1 MEHALK
7 YPVSQFLRGVTP
19 VQPTE
24 VVALGIPR
32 ELILKIVE
40 LQVAA
45 NTTQNRLPVP
55 PGKGGAQ

>member
-32 ELILKIVE
+32 ELILKVAE
-40 LQVAA
+40 LQAAA
-45 NTTQNRLPVP
+45 NTAQDRFPVSS
-55 PGKGGAQ
+55 GNGGAE